1 MWTNE
6 LLKNN
11 AKACLKNYYWYAV
24 LYCFLTYL
32 VTGSISG
39 IATGALSGI
48 TSVIGTIFS
57 AIFGISSTAL
67 GAAGEEAG
75 SDAMMVGA
83 GIGMVLGMILL
94 YAIIY
99 ILTLAVS
106 LLVNTFLNMPFNI
119 VGLNRYFM
127 VSRTRK
133 GEINDILF
141 PIKSKQYKNIAKV
154 SFFYNLYIILWTLL
168 FVVPGI
174 IKTYEYFLVPY
185 ILAENP
191 AISKDRAFEISKKT
205 MEGEKM
211 NTFVLQLSFIGWYLL
226 LGLAASFTF
235 GLGTVGVYF
244 IIPYMNATF
253 VELYTCLREKA
264 LTNGYATP
272 EELIGY

>member
-32 VTGSISG
+32 VTGTISG
-39 IATGALSGI
+39 AVSGALSTVLSI
-48 TSVIGTIFS
+48 IGTVVGTF
-57 AIFGISSTAL
+57 FGVSSTAL

-83 GIGMVLGMILL
+83 GIGMVLGMIVL
-94 YAIIY
+94 YVIVY
-99 ILTLAVS
+99 ILALAVS
-106 LLVNTFLNMPFNI
+106 LAINTFVNMPFNI

-141 PIKSKQYKNIAKV
+141 PVKSKQYKNIAKV
-154 SFFYNLYIILWTLL
+154 SFFYTLYITLWSLL
-168 FVVPGI
+168 FVIPGI
-174 IKTYEYFLVPY
+174 IKSYEYLLVPY

-211 NTFVLQLSFIGWYLL
+211 NTFILHLSFIGWYLL
-226 LGLAASFTF
+226 LCAATMMTF
-235 GLGTVGVYF
+235 GLGAIGAYCLV
-244 IIPYMNATF
+244 PYVNATF

>member
-24 LYCFLTYL
+24 LYAFLTYL

-39 IATGALSGI
+39 VATGILSVV

-57 AIFGISSTAL
+57 AIFGISS
-67 GAAGEEAG
+67 GAMGMAAEEAG

-83 GIGMVLGMILL
+83 SIGMVLGMILL
-94 YAIIY
+94 YAISY
-99 ILTLAVS
+99 ILTLAVT
-106 LLVNTFLNMPFNI
+106 LLVNTFVNMPFNI

-133 GEINDILF
+133 GDINDILF
-141 PIKSKQYKNIAKV
+141 PIKSNQYKNIAKV
-154 SFFYNLYIILWTLL
+154 SFFYNLYIILWSLL
-168 FVVPGI
+168 FVIPGI

-191 AISKDRAFEISKKT
+191 SISKERAFEISKKT

-211 NTFVLQLSFIGWYLL
+211 NTFILQLSFIGWSLL
-226 LGLAASFTF
+226 LCLATMMTF
-235 GLGTVGVYF
+235 GLGALGAYCLV
-244 IIPYMNATF
+244 PYMNATF

>member
-32 VTGSISG
+32 VTGTITSTV
-39 IATGALSGI
+39 TGFLYGG
-48 TSVIGTIFS
+48 TSVIGTILS
-57 AIFGISSTAL
+57 AVFGISSTAL
-67 GAAGEEAG
+67 GVAGEESG

-106 LLVNTFLNMPFNI
+106 IVVSTFVNMPFNI

-133 GEINDILF
+133 GDINDILF
-141 PIKSKQYKNIAKV
+141 SVKSKQYKNIAKV

-174 IKTYEYFLVPY
+174 IKSYEYFLVPY

-211 NTFVLQLSFIGWYLL
+211 NTFILQLSFIGWSLL
-226 LGLAASFTF
+226 LCLATMMTF
-235 GLGTVGVYF
+235 GLGALGAYCLV
-244 IIPYMNATF
+244 PSMNATF

>member
-24 LYCFLTYL
+24 LYTFLTYL
-32 VTGSISG
+32 VTSSISG
-39 IATGALSGI
+39 VVMSVLSGI
-48 TSVIGTIFS
+48 TSVIGTILS
-57 AIFGISSTAL
+57 AVFGISSTAL
-67 GAAGEEAG
+67 GAAGEESG

-83 GIGMVLGMILL
+83 GIGMVLGMIVL
-94 YAIIY
+94 YAIVY

-106 LLVNTFLNMPFNI
+106 LVVSTFVNMPFNI

-141 PIKSKQYKNIAKV
+141 PIKSNQYKNIAKV
-154 SFFYNLYIILWTLL
+154 SFFYTLYLTLWSLL

-174 IKTYEYFLVPY
+174 IKSYEYFLVPY

-191 AISKDRAFEISKKT
+191 SISKDRAFEISKKT

-211 NTFVLQLSFIGWYLL
+211 NTFILQLSFIGWSLL
-226 LGLAASFTF
+226 LCLATLMTF
-235 GLGTVGVYF
+235 GLGALGAYCLV
-244 IIPYMNATF
+244 PYMNATF

>member
-11 AKACLKNYYWYAV
+11 AKECLKRYYWPAV
-24 LYCFLTYL
+24 LCVFLTYL
-32 VTGSISG
+32 ATSTISG
-39 IATGALSGI
+39 VASSVISVI
-48 TSVIGTIFS
+48 MSVIGTIFS
-57 AIFGISSTAL
+57 AVFGVSA
-67 GAAGEEAG
+67 GAMGMAGEEAG
-75 SDAMMVGA
+75 SELVMAGA
-83 GIGMVLGMILL
+83 GIGMIL
-94 YAIIY
+94 AIIILY
-99 ILTLAVS
+99 IIVFVLALAISIAVGAF
-106 LLVNTFLNMPFNI
+106 VTGPFNL

-133 GEINDILF
+133 AGADDVLF
-141 PIKSKQYKNIAKV
+141 AMKSGHYKNVAKV
-154 SFFYNLYIILWTLL
+154 SFFYTLYLMLWTML
-168 FVVPGI
+168 FYIPGI
-174 IKTYEYFLVPY
+174 IKMYEYFLVPY

-211 NTFVLQLSFIGWYLL
+211 NTFILSLSFIGWYALVM
-226 LGLAASFTF
+226 LATMLTF
-235 GLGTVGVYF
+235 GLGAISIYALV
-244 IIPYMNATF
+244 PYMNATF

>member
-11 AKACLKNYYWYAV
+11 AKECLKRYYWSAV
-24 LYCFLTYL
+24 LCVFLTYL
-32 VTGSISG
+32 ATSTISG
-39 IATGALSGI
+39 AVSGVLTTILSVLG
-48 TSVIGTIFS
+48 SVIGTVFGVS
-57 AIFGISSTAL
+57 ASAL
-67 GAAGEEAG
+67 GVAGEEAG
-75 SDAMMVGA
+75 SEMMMAGA
-83 GIGMVLGMILL
+83 GIGMIL
-94 YAIIY
+94 AIIIIY
-99 ILTLAVS
+99 IIVFVLTLAVS
-106 LLVNTFLNMPFNI
+106 VAIGAFVTGPFNL

-133 GEINDILF
+133 AGADDVMF
-141 PIKSKQYKNIAKV
+141 AVKSGHYKNVAKV
-154 SFFYNLYIILWTLL
+154 SFFYTLYLTLWTML
-168 FVVPGI
+168 FYIPGI
-174 IKTYEYFLVPY
+174 IKMYEYFLVPY

-211 NTFVLQLSFIGWYLL
+211 NTFILSLSFIGWYALVM
-226 LGLAASFTF
+226 LATMMTF
-235 GLGTVGVYF
+235 GLGVIGIYAL
-244 IIPYMNATF
+244 IPYMNATF

>member
-11 AKACLKNYYWYAV
+11 AKECLKRYYWPAV
-24 LYCFLTYL
+24 LCVFLTYL
-32 VTGSISG
+32 ATSSISYAITG
-39 IATGALSGI
+39 IFTTIISVLG
-48 TSVIGTIFS
+48 SVIGTIFGVS
-57 AIFGISSTAL
+57 GGLL
-67 GAAGEEAG
+67 GATGEEAG
-75 SDAMMVGA
+75 NEMVMAGA
-83 GIGMVLGMILL
+83 GIGMILVLILFYVVFYVLMI
-94 YAIIY
+94 
-99 ILTLAVS
+99 AVS
-106 LLVNTFLNMPFNI
+106 IAVGALVGMPFNI

-133 GEINDILF
+133 GGADDVMF
-141 PIKSKQYKNIAKV
+141 AIKSGHYKNIAKV
-154 SFFYNLYIILWTLL
+154 SFFYTLYIMLWSLL
-168 FVVPGI
+168 FYIPGI
-174 IKTYEYFLVPY
+174 IKMYEYFLVPY

-211 NTFVLQLSFIGWYLL
+211 NTFILSLSFIGWYALVA
-226 LGLAASFTF
+226 LATTMTF
-235 GLGTVGVYF
+235 GLGVISIYALV
-244 IIPYMNATF
+244 PYVNATF

>member
-32 VTGSISG
+32 VTSSISG
-39 IATGALSGI
+39 VVMSVLSGI
-48 TSVIGTIFS
+48 TSVIGTILS
-57 AIFGISSTAL
+57 AVFGISSTAL
-67 GAAGEEAG
+67 GAAGEESG

-83 GIGMVLGMILL
+83 GIGMVLGMIVL

-106 LLVNTFLNMPFNI
+106 IVVSTFVNMPFNM

-154 SFFYNLYIILWTLL
+154 SFFYTLYLTLWSLL
-168 FVVPGI
+168 FVIPGI
-174 IKTYEYFLVPY
+174 IKSYEYFLVPY

-191 AISKDRAFEISKKT
+191 SISKDRAFEISKKT

-211 NTFVLQLSFIGWYLL
+211 NTFILQLSFIGWSLL
-226 LGLAASFTF
+226 LCLATLMTF
-235 GLGTVGVYF
+235 GLGALGAYCLV
-244 IIPYMNATF
+244 PYMNATF

>member
-24 LYCFLTYL
+24 LYTFLTYL

-39 IATGALSGI
+39 VATGILSGV

-57 AIFGISSTAL
+57 AIFGVSSTAL
-67 GAAGEEAG
+67 GVAGEEAG

-94 YAIIY
+94 YAIVY

-106 LLVNTFLNMPFNI
+106 LLINTFLNMPFNI

-141 PIKSKQYKNIAKV
+141 PVKSKQYKNIAKV
-154 SFFYNLYIILWTLL
+154 SFFYNLYIILWSLL
-168 FVVPGI
+168 FVIPGI

-191 AISKDRAFEISKKT
+191 SISKERAFEISKKT

-211 NTFVLQLSFIGWYLL
+211 NTFILQLSFIGWYLL
-226 LGLAASFTF
+226 LMLATTMTF
-235 GLGTVGVYF
+235 GLGALGAYCLV
-244 IIPYMNATF
+244 PYVNATC

>member
-32 VTGSISG
+32 VTSTISG
-39 IATGALSGI
+39 AVMSVLSGI
-48 TSVIGTIFS
+48 TSVIGTILS
-57 AIFGISSTAL
+57 AVFGISSTAL

-83 GIGMVLGMILL
+83 GVGMALGMIVL
-94 YAIIY
+94 YAIVY

-106 LLVNTFLNMPFNI
+106 IVVSTFVNMPFNM

-133 GEINDILF
+133 GDINDILF
-141 PIKSKQYKNIAKV
+141 PIKSGHYKNIAKV

-174 IKTYEYFLVPY
+174 IKSYEYFLVPY

-191 AISKDRAFEISKKT
+191 SIS
-205 MEGEKM
+205 
-211 NTFVLQLSFIGWYLL
+211 
-226 LGLAASFTF
+226 
-235 GLGTVGVYF
+235 
-244 IIPYMNATF
+244 
-253 VELYTCLREKA
+253 
-264 LTNGYATP
+264 
-272 EELIGY
+272 

>member
-32 VTGSISG
+32 VTSSISG
-39 IATGALSGI
+39 VVMSVLSGI

-57 AIFGISSTAL
+57 AVFGISSTAL

-83 GIGMVLGMILL
+83 GIGMVLGMIVL

-106 LLVNTFLNMPFNI
+106 LLANTFVTMPFNM

-168 FVVPGI
+168 FVIPGI

-191 AISKDRAFEISKKT
+191 SISKERAFEISKKT

-211 NTFVLQLSFIGWYLL
+211 NTFILQLSFIGWSLL
-226 LGLAASFTF
+226 LCLATIMTF
-235 GLGTVGVYF
+235 GLGALGAYCLV
-244 IIPYMNATF
+244 PYMNATF